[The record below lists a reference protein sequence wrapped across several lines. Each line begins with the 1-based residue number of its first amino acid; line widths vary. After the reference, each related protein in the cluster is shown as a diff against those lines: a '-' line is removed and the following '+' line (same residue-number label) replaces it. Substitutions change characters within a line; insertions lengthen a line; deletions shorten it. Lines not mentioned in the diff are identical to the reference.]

1 MIFISSDDD
10 LELER
15 KVLLDYDIEIKRLSE
30 ENRIYFWEGTGTN
43 YSLDGFEMVFM
54 RHKLQYII
62 QYYITSGL
70 LVVVSWVSRNEISET
85 GKVRGKYLDIQ

>member
-15 KVLLDYDIEIKRLSE
+15 KVLLDYDIEIKRLRE

-43 YSLDGFEMVFM
+43 YSLDGFEMVFT

-70 LVVVSWVSRNEISET
+70 LVVVSWVSCYKMNDIGEVG
-85 GKVRGKYLDIQ
+85 GK